1 MRFYL
6 KSMFLK
12 SRLYFS
18 ILSISC
24 LLLFPVCAVQAG
36 ETNAANS
43 ADAAAA
49 QAGESN
55 NADAGAAQAA
65 AKEES
70 ARAVEP
76 DASSDYQNADG
87 IYNLLLIGV
96 DRRDDSWYGN
106 SDTMVLV
113 SFNDNKK
120 QICLTSFLR
129 DLVADIPQVGIRKLN
144 AACAYGG
151 PKLLT
156 ATMRDNYAVDID
168 NYAMV
173 DFDSAESVIDALGGV
188 DVKLSAEEAA
198 YAGVRRHI

>member
-65 AKEES
+65 AK
-70 ARAVEP
+70 ALNIDVIKRAILP
-76 DASSDYQNADG
+76 
-87 IYNLLLIGV
+87 
-96 DRRDDSWYGN
+96 
-106 SDTMVLV
+106 
-113 SFNDNKK
+113 
-120 QICLTSFLR
+120 QI
-129 DLVADIPQVGIRKLN
+129 INI
-144 AACAYGG
+144 
-151 PKLLT
+151 
-156 ATMRDNYAVDID
+156 
-168 NYAMV
+168 
-173 DFDSAESVIDALGGV
+173 
-188 DVKLSAEEAA
+188 LS
-198 YAGVRRHI
+198 